1 MHEVKAQ
8 LLFILLIVLSV
19 GLFVQVM
26 YYLLVYMKLALYKS
40 KVLHHDAQPVSIIV
54 CAKNEFNNLQK
65 QLHLLLEQ
73 AYHEYEVVVVNDCSW
88 DDTESLLDEM
98 QKKYNHL
105 KVVTLKEQERY
116 RHGKKFALT
125 LGIKAAKNE
134 LLLLTDAD
142 CMPASKNWL
151 ANMQYHFNK
160 STDIVLGYGA
170 YRKEGGL
177 LNKLIRFDTMIV
189 AMHYLSRALMHN
201 AYMGVG
207 RNLAYR
213 KSLFF
218 RSKGFAKH
226 NHVVSGDDDLFV
238 NENATPTNTVIEIHP
253 DSFTY
258 SDSKKSFSEWY
269 VQKLRHTSSGK
280 YYKAQHKLTLFA
292 EPFFT
297 LLFYISLVALFILG
311 YDARILLTAIGVK
324 LLVQTPVLFM
334 VGSRLREKDV
344 VWFYPFFEIIMLVLN
359 SSFTIANLFRKQK
372 LWK

>member
-1 MHEVKAQ
+1 MHEYKTQ
-8 LLFILLIVLSV
+8 LLLILLIVLLL
-19 GLFVQVM
+19 GLVVQVA
-26 YYLLVYMKLALYKS
+26 YYLLVYLKLALYKT
-40 KVLHHDAQPVSIIV
+40 KVQHHEAQPVSIIV
-54 CAKNEFNNLQK
+54 CAKNEFKNLQK
-65 QLHLLLEQ
+65 YLHLLLEQ

-88 DDTESLLDEM
+88 DDTEILLDEM
-98 QKKYNHL
+98 QKKYSHL

-116 RHGKKFALT
+116 RHGKKFAVT
-125 LGIKAAKNE
+125 LGIKAAKHE

-142 CMPASKNWL
+142 CMPSSKNWL
-151 ANMQYHFNK
+151 ANMQLHFNK
-160 STDIVLGYGA
+160 STEIVLGYGA

-177 LNKLIRFDTMIV
+177 LNKLIRFDTMII
-189 AMHYLSRALMHN
+189 AMHYLSHALKQN

-218 RSKGFAKH
+218 NSKGFAKH

-238 NENATPTNTVIEIHP
+238 NENTTTSNTVIEIQP
-253 DSFTY
+253 GSFTV
-258 SDSKKSFSEWY
+258 SDSKKTFSEWFA
-269 VQKLRHTSSGK
+269 QKLRHTSSGK
-280 YYKAQHKLTLFA
+280 YYKARHKLMLFV

-297 LLFYISLVALFILG
+297 LLFYVSLVMLFFLG
-311 YDARILLTAIGVK
+311 YDARILLAVISVK
-324 LLVQTPVLFM
+324 LLVQTPVLVM

-344 VWFYPFFEIIMLVLN
+344 VWFYPFFEIIMLFLN